1 MVVIAPLPL
10 QVGAIDEIAEARV
23 ERIDVVVLGVDFDEG
38 LPVEVVLGGQ
48 RLVITVVLESH
59 VLGDAELFQV
69 AANVALGIKQQALPA
84 GQLGLVQVQARR
96 FREVRR
102 ADQLAAVVVG
112 PAVQVAHHVVAGA
125 APLVDQRLAVAAD
138 VGDQLDVAIDILQHL
153 AVTEPVQRV
162 IVAGIGHHQL
172 VAVILRGI
180 GEQDLL
186 FQRVVRRI
194 KVGKDRQLRSRSF
207 QQLGRSQ
214 IRHYSHTS
222 VEEDIRPAESRS

>member
-1 MVVIAPLPL
+1 M
-10 QVGAIDEIAEARV
+10 
-23 ERIDVVVLGVDFDEG
+23 
-38 LPVEVVLGGQ
+38 
-48 RLVITVVLESH
+48 
-59 VLGDAELFQV
+59 
-69 AANVALGIKQQALPA
+69 
-84 GQLGLVQVQARR
+84 
-96 FREVRR
+96 
-102 ADQLAAVVVG
+102 
-112 PAVQVAHHVVAGA
+112 
-125 APLVDQRLAVAAD
+125 AAD
-138 VGDQLDVAIDILQHL
+138 VGDQLDVAIDIFQHL
-153 AVTEPVQRV
+153 AVAEPVQRV